1 MPPLFAPLFEMRLRG
16 RFRSKFSW
24 RFTSNRVI
32 SSNNFEVR
40 PSLAPF
46 SSRKLQMWFPDS
58 RKVEDIDITKAAVS
72 HSNGEEL
79 KDSVGSMNGTH
90 LRRILDVKFFQ
101 TECGKNQ
108 DTVFHKR

>member
-1 MPPLFAPLFEMRLRG
+1 MRLRG

-32 SSNNFEVR
+32 SSNNFEV
-40 PSLAPF
+40 SLPRDPF
-46 SSRKLQMWFPDS
+46 SACKSQMWFPES
-58 RKVEDIDITKAAVS
+58 RKAEDIDTTKAAVS